1 MLNSKYY
8 FISYFIFMKKS
19 YIIII
24 AVGVVGFLCLI
35 SIGIIAAV
43 IISRSDDDNDSD
55 LENAIEELQDSS
67 DTYKGLELSIKACD
81 LLDAESAREILKSD
95 VERDEAI
102 TDNSCTYTTKSED
115 FSNFGVLSVAITK
128 DYSDSN
134 AEDTFKE
141 LITDSYDS
149 KGEDVS
155 LDGVDDAFWAEE
167 LSQLAL
173 LKGSEIVFVSG
184 SSIQYEDTKL
194 LITETAKKM
203 IENWD

>member
-1 MLNSKYY
+1 
-8 FISYFIFMKKS
+8 MKKS

-24 AVGVVGFLCLI
+24 AVAVVGFLCLI

-43 IISRSDDDNDSD
+43 VISKSDNDNDSD
-55 LENAIEELQDSS
+55 LENAIEELKDN

-81 LLDAESAREILKSD
+81 LLDEESAREILKSD
-95 VERDEAI
+95 VERDEII
-102 TDNSCTYTTKSED
+102 TNNSCTYTTKSED

-128 DYSDSN
+128 DYSDSS
-134 AEDTFKE
+134 ARDTFKE
-141 LITDSYDS
+141 LIADTYDS

-155 LDGVDDAFWAEE
+155 IDGVDDAFWAEE

-173 LKGSEIVFVSG
+173 LKGSEIVFISG
-184 SSIQYEDTKL
+184 SSIQYEDTKV
-194 LITETAKKM
+194 LIIDAAKKM